1 MLLHAQLFGSFKLFN
16 TAATGD
22 PITLPSRS
30 AAKTLLAYLL
40 LHRHKTHN
48 RSQLAFLLAPDS
60 SEERARRIL
69 SQALW
74 QLRQTIPALLVQTD
88 GDQIRIH
95 VDAPLRVDVDTFT
108 ALIAPH
114 LSSQLTNAGAV
125 ALQQAVALY
134 HGELLDGFYDDWIFL
149 RREQLRES

>member
-69 SQALW
+69 ESLSDPTTEPDEVSTGKPAVGAWQDPASQ
-74 QLRQTIPALLVQTD
+74 
-88 GDQIRIH
+88 
-95 VDAPLRVDVDTFT
+95 
-108 ALIAPH
+108 
-114 LSSQLTNAGAV
+114 
-125 ALQQAVALY
+125 
-134 HGELLDGFYDDWIFL
+134 
-149 RREQLRES
+149 